1 MKGATAT
8 ANGGGA
14 PLQGVRVV
22 DLTVVWSGPGATML
36 LGDLGAEVIRV
47 EAINRSSRGV
57 SAKLPS
63 KPVIGREYATQGF
76 ADRDPGDRPY
86 DRSPVFNWHARNKL
100 SVSMPLDVPEGRAAF
115 LRLMERSDV
124 LIENNTKEVLPKLR
138 LDFDTLSKVNSGLIV
153 VRMPALGLTGPMS
166 HYRGYGPNFNSLVGI
181 QAMDGYADGDLTKA
195 GENYHMDE
203 ATPAGAA
210 FAVMAALWD
219 RENTGRGQL
228 VEFAQAENVI
238 QDIGEHVLG
247 YQMNHRLPEPIGNS
261 DPMILQDVFP
271 TRESNT
277 WVAVSIRDDDDW
289 WALEG
294 VVGRQE
300 WLELGRTVV
309 LRMENAKEIKQRL
322 AEFTAKRS
330 VDEIVSQFQ
339 LAHIPAGEVMSELRA
354 LKDPHLADRKWFQ
367 MRSHPAV
374 GTHAYPGHPW
384 RADEIE
390 LVWGRPVPAFGE
402 DNEYVYKQLLGY
414 TEAEYQQL
422 LELGVVSDR
431 QLA

>member
-1 MKGATAT
+1 MGLNAA
-8 ANGGGA
+8 ANDGGA

-57 SAKLPS
+57 SARVPGQ
-63 KPVIGREYATQGF
+63 PVVGREYAGYGF

-86 DRSPVFNWHARNKL
+86 DRSPIFNWHARNKL

-115 LRLMERSDV
+115 LRLIERSDV
-124 LIENNTKEVLPKLR
+124 LIENNTKDVLPKLR
-138 LDFDTLSKVNSGLIV
+138 LDFDTLSRVNPRLIV
-153 VRMPALGLTGPMS
+153 ARMPALGLTGPMS

-181 QAMDGYADGDLTKA
+181 QAMDGYADGDLMKA

-203 ATPAGAA
+203 ATPADAA

-219 RENTGRGQL
+219 REKTGRGQL
-228 VEFAQAENVI
+228 IEFAQAENVI
-238 QDIGEHVLG
+238 QDIGEQVIG
-247 YQMNHRLPEPIGNS
+247 YQMNHRIPQPIGNA
-261 DPMILQDVFP
+261 DPVIFQDVFP
-271 TRESNT
+271 TRDPNA
-277 WVAVSIRDDDDW
+277 WVAISIRDDDDW
-289 WALEG
+289 RALEA
-294 VVGRQE
+294 VVGRQD
-300 WLELGRTVV
+300 WLELGGTVV
-309 LRMENAKEIKQRL
+309 LRMKNADEIKQRL
-322 AEFTAKRS
+322 AEFTADKNI
-330 VDEIVSQFQ
+330 DEIVSWFQ
-339 LAHIPAGEVMSELRA
+339 RTHIPAGEVMSELRV

-367 MRSHPAV
+367 VRSHPRV

-384 RADEIE
+384 RADGIE

-414 TEAEYQQL
+414 TESEYQQL
-422 LELGVVSDR
+422 LASGLVSDK

>member
-1 MKGATAT
+1 MGLTSA
-8 ANGGGA
+8 ANVAGA

-57 SAKLPS
+57 SAKVPG
-63 KPVIGREYATQGF
+63 KPVVGREYAAYGF

-100 SVSMPLDVPEGRAAF
+100 SVSMPLDEPEGRAAF
-115 LRLMERSDV
+115 LRLMECTDV
-124 LIENNTKEVLPKLR
+124 LIENNTKDVLPKLR
-138 LDFDTLSKVNSGLIV
+138 LDFDTLSKVNPRLIV
-153 VRMPALGLTGPMS
+153 ARMPALGLTGPMS

-181 QAMDGYADGDLTKA
+181 QAMDGYADGDLMKA

-228 VEFAQAENVI
+228 IEFAQAENVI
-238 QDIGEHVLG
+238 QDIGEQVIG
-247 YQMNHRLPEPIGNS
+247 YQMNHRLPQPVGNA
-261 DPMILQDVFP
+261 DPVILQDVFP
-271 TRESNT
+271 TREPNT
-277 WVAVSIRDDDDW
+277 WVAISIRDDDDW
-289 WALEG
+289 SALEG
-294 VVGRQE
+294 VVGCQE
-300 WLELGRTVV
+300 WLELGCTVV
-309 LRMENAKEIKQRL
+309 LRIKNADEIKRRL
-322 AEFTAKRS
+322 AEFTADKN
-330 VDEIVSQFQ
+330 VNEVVALFQ
-339 LAHIPAGEVMSELRA
+339 RACIPAGEVMSELHV

-367 MRSHPAV
+367 VRSHPVV

-384 RADEIE
+384 RADGIE

-402 DNEYVYKQLLGY
+402 DNEYVYKHLLGY
-414 TEAEYQQL
+414 TESEYQQL
-422 LELGVVSDR
+422 LDSGLVSDK